1 MAKNKNLF
9 KYFDAEIFTK
19 LDNIRELSDEELLV
33 LEEELKSNK
42 FFSQSKKILSYFYK
56 EKAYRKFKKNS
67 NLEDDKEIYIEFL
80 KQYSKKDNGNNR
92 SKRK

>member
-19 LDNIRELSDEELLV
+19 LENIRELSDEELLV

-42 FFSQSKKILSYFYK
+42 FFSQSNKILSYFYK
-56 EKAYRKFKKNS
+56 EKAYRKFRKNS